1 MDELIK
7 LLNEKKKK
15 PLTVEDQDKVNLI
28 QELVDNNAN
37 IFDMDPATVIGI
49 LDFLGMSEN
58 EIFDFYCKL
67 NSYEGFDKL
76 PKQRIILEQ
85 DDYKGKKS

>member
-1 MDELIK
+1 MDELIR

-15 PLTVEDQDKVNLI
+15 PLTMEEQNKVNLI
-28 QELVDNNAN
+28 QELIDNNAN

-49 LDFLGMSEN
+49 LDFLEMPEDK
-58 EIFDFYCKL
+58 IFDCYCRL
-67 NSYEGFDKL
+67 NSYEEFDKL

-85 DDYKGKKS
+85 DENKEKKS